1 MFDKNI
7 IFKVF
12 KSFSTSRDQQEYF
25 KTNNIHIFLNSNRN
39 YLKFNYNL
47 RKILQS
53 KKMTTQSFRNV
64 NKYIRIR
71 DNVCMRGRKVK
82 DTNIIF
88 ICLAM
93 NIEVSG

>member
-1 MFDKNI
+1 
-7 IFKVF
+7 
-12 KSFSTSRDQQEYF
+12 
-25 KTNNIHIFLNSNRN
+25 
-39 YLKFNYNL
+39 
-47 RKILQS
+47 
-53 KKMTTQSFRNV
+53 MTTQSFRNV